1 MTPSAPLLFPISSF
15 ATCFKTPT
23 LYQMSP
29 SNTPKNP
36 DQSSC
41 RNKKSHVAC
50 VQCRERKV
58 RCSGSF
64 PCANCSRRSVECIFE
79 PEDRKIIVSEN
90 YFNELKRKAGEDGNS
105 QPTKKRHPSDKSP
118 RDQHTSLGE
127 ASHQTAD
134 ANCDLGADSGDENF
148 SALTNPLVMTPSQVV
163 TDTEGRARFLGPSST
178 WAYSRHI
185 MGMIK
190 QHLNHNLSPDV
201 PLNVDGAAFPIKFP
215 STGRLGLSISMED
228 LPSLDYALYLTN
240 TVKFHVGQTYHLF
253 HEQTFMQRLF
263 SLYKDSPEP
272 LNATNRMWFV
282 QFFLVMALGMAL
294 LARGVSTTSPPGRDY
309 FIRAVDLFPDING
322 LYQDTITS
330 VEVCCGLALYLQ
342 SVDHRNSA
350 YVYLGLGLR
359 VALSQGYHRDVVSDL
374 DAYTDM
380 TRHRNVWWTLYIL
393 DRKFSSLIGA
403 PSSVHDSDIS
413 VPLPMYQKSTQKT
426 CALDMHV
433 RLSRLLAKVL
443 NTVYCVDGRLNS
455 SFLKNI
461 QATVRELA
469 DLAVELNATPELKLN
484 NSGPVSRLSATLNL
498 CYHQCMVLATR
509 PLLVCLLHDRL
520 DRRASKTR
528 QATIII
534 DPVKALL
541 KTSHDSAQKSLRIL
555 ATLQAQGLLGKPI
568 SCTIFETCVINRLF
582 RILPPF

>member
-1 MTPSAPLLFPISSF
+1 
-15 ATCFKTPT
+15 
-23 LYQMSP
+23 MSLIRDIYRP
-29 SNTPKNP
+29 G
-36 DQSSC
+36 
-41 RNKKSHVAC
+41 A
-50 VQCRERKV
+50 
-58 RCSGSF
+58 G
-64 PCANCSRRSVECIFE
+64 AYLA
-79 PEDRKIIVSEN
+79 IVP
-90 YFNELKRKAGEDGNS
+90 G
-105 QPTKKRHPSDKSP
+105 
-118 RDQHTSLGE
+118 
-127 ASHQTAD
+127 
-134 ANCDLGADSGDENF
+134 
-148 SALTNPLVMTPSQVV
+148 
-163 TDTEGRARFLGPSST
+163 FLGPSST

-201 PLNVDGAAFPIKFP
+201 PLNVDGAAFPIQFP
-215 STGRLGLSISMED
+215 STGRLGLSISMEG

-253 HEQTFMQRLF
+253 HEQTFMQKLF
-263 SLYKDSPEP
+263 ALYKDGPEP

-350 YVYLGLGLR
+350 YVYVSSILILPRTRVLTSAIQLGLGLR

-374 DAYTDM
+374 DVHTDM

-403 PSSVHDSDIS
+403 PSSVHDRDIS

-443 NTVYCVDGRLNS
+443 N
-455 SFLKNI
+455 
-461 QATVRELA
+461 
-469 DLAVELNATPELKLN
+469 
-484 NSGPVSRLSATLNL
+484 SRF
-498 CYHQCMVLATR
+498 
-509 PLLVCLLHDRL
+509 
-520 DRRASKTR
+520 K
-528 QATIII
+528 
-534 DPVKALL
+534 
-541 KTSHDSAQKSLRIL
+541 
-555 ATLQAQGLLGKPI
+555 G
-568 SCTIFETCVINRLF
+568 F
-582 RILPPF
+582 PFSQ